1 MKLGKQF
8 EELTEKI
15 TRHPLLE
22 IFEKQQS
29 AGVNPE
35 KFNAFK
41 QSYGFDV
48 PAKLKEAYSEINGF
62 TIIYGLKDNS
72 DEGLVKFNSASNDY
86 MVEKGPPYIIGSI
99 KFLTFEKS
107 FLENTWQNTLYDI
120 GSVSDN
126 DKFVFKK
133 NDYTYNDFGRQ
144 LKPFDLFSEETCA
157 AFLLIPDERFEVIL
171 LADHFADWKNSRI
184 ISFENYWK
192 LVFLTGGIID
202 ARERH
207 LSETGGD
214 ELQKMLLPP
223 VEKIKPKIFSR

>member
-29 AGVNPE
+29 EGVNPE

-48 PAKLKEAYSEINGF
+48 PAKLKEAYSENNGF

-72 DEGLVKFNSASNDY
+72 DEGLVKFNSASKDY

-107 FLENTWQNTLYDI
+107 FL
-120 GSVSDN
+120 
-126 DKFVFKK
+126 
-133 NDYTYNDFGRQ
+133 
-144 LKPFDLFSEETCA
+144 
-157 AFLLIPDERFEVIL
+157 
-171 LADHFADWKNSRI
+171 
-184 ISFENYWK
+184 
-192 LVFLTGGIID
+192 
-202 ARERH
+202 
-207 LSETGGD
+207 
-214 ELQKMLLPP
+214 
-223 VEKIKPKIFSR
+223 